1 VGLRVCGV
9 ECVRVCGVGCV
20 RVYRLS
26 FVVWGVL
33 EFVV

>member
-1 VGLRVCGV
+1 MGLRVCGV